1 MKVTIK
7 GQEYN
12 FTFDSVWGPMYL
24 YEEIVGE
31 KMPFDPRKTACL
43 HLLFYCILLRSNPGF
58 DVSLEEFLI
67 ALNNLELANA
77 MRDYYVKRMD
87 VLTGFVSAEAEQE
100 DDKKKECPRMKY
112 LGLYADK
119 VAAILNTL
127 WIGWEYLKP
136 VSLLKV

>member
-24 YEEIVGE
+24 YEEVAGE

-43 HLLFYCILLRSNPGF
+43 HLLFYCILLRSNPGL
-58 DVSLEEFLI
+58 DVTLDEFLLS
-67 ALNNLELANA
+67 LNNLKMANE

-87 VLTGFVSAEAEQE
+87 VLSGLSSDEAETE
-100 DDKKKECPRMKY
+100 ESDKKKE
-112 LGLYADK
+112 
-119 VAAILNTL
+119 
-127 WIGWEYLKP
+127 
-136 VSLLKV
+136 

>member
-24 YEEIVGE
+24 YEEIAGE
-31 KMPFDPRKTACL
+31 KMPFNPRKTACL
-43 HLLFYCILLRSNPGF
+43 HLLFYCILLRSNPGL

-67 ALNNLELANA
+67 ALNDLNLANA

-87 VLTGFVSAEAEQE
+87 VLTGCVSAEAEQE
-100 DDKKKECPRMKY
+100 DDKKKE
-112 LGLYADK
+112 
-119 VAAILNTL
+119 
-127 WIGWEYLKP
+127 
-136 VSLLKV
+136 

>member
-24 YEEIVGE
+24 YEEIAGE

-43 HLLFYCILLRSNPGF
+43 HLLFYCILLRSNPGL

-67 ALNNLELANA
+67 SLNDLNMANA

-87 VLTGFVSAEAEQE
+87 VLTGFSSNEATE
-100 DDKKKECPRMKY
+100 DNDKKKE
-112 LGLYADK
+112 
-119 VAAILNTL
+119 
-127 WIGWEYLKP
+127 
-136 VSLLKV
+136 